1 MNENIIMKCG
11 KRNMGRLNNLNKGG
25 HKYAAEG
32 ALNKATNGIT
42 KLNNLHHIQYA
53 FKAKI

>member
-1 MNENIIMKCG
+1 
-11 KRNMGRLNNLNKGG
+11 MGRLNNLNKGG
-25 HKYAAEG
+25 INMQQRG
-32 ALNKATNGIT
+32 ALNKATNEIT